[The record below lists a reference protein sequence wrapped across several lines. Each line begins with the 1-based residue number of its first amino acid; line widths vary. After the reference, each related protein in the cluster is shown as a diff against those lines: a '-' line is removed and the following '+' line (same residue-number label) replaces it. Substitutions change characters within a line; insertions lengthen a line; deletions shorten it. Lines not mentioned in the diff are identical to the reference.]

1 MEYCTC
7 RKELDG
13 VGMNVLFIAS
23 DNNYTSG
30 AFLSM
35 VKLNQLLASEYQI
48 NTFVVLPNEGDGD
61 RLLEEAA
68 IPFEI
73 VPSRNWVVDI
83 EEGKTEQREWEKA
96 AELSGNESAISRIVD
111 IINERKIDIL
121 HINTSYSYVGAC
133 AALQVGIPFVW
144 HIREFLE
151 EDQNRKIW
159 NCAEGYELM
168 RKADA
173 VIAISDSIYQK
184 YQKLLVPE
192 KLCVIYNGIDEKV
205 FYDPDKKIFQ
215 GKTIELGIIGGVVPY
230 KGQEE
235 LIKACGILKKKGIS
249 DFRLRIIGKG
259 KENYIDYLK
268 KIVREENLEKNIIFT
283 GPSNKIPDLL
293 KEIDILLVCSRNEA
307 FGRITVEGMM
317 AGCVVI
323 GADTAGTTEILEDG
337 KCGFLYRQGD
347 VTDLARKIENVI
359 EIPQLAEQVRSEGQ
373 KKAMSC
379 YTAMKNA
386 QKVYELLESVF
397 ISES

>member
-1 MEYCTC
+1 MEHRTR

-13 VGMNVLFIAS
+13 VGMNILFIAS

-35 VKLNQLLASEYQI
+35 VKLNQLLVSEYQV

-61 RLLEEAA
+61 QLLKEAA

-73 VPSRNWVVDI
+73 VPARNWVVDI
-83 EEGKTEQREWEKA
+83 EEGTTEQREREKA
-96 AELSGNESAISRIVD
+96 AELLGNESAISRIVN
-111 IINERKIDIL
+111 IIYERSIDIL

-133 AALQVGIPFVW
+133 AALRANIPFVW

-159 NCAEGYELM
+159 NCAEGYKLM
-168 RKADA
+168 RKADT

-184 YQKLLVPE
+184 YTKLLVPE

-205 FYDPDKKIFQ
+205 FYDPDKKIFR
-215 GKTIELGIIGGVVPY
+215 GKKIELGIIGGVVPY

-235 LIKACGILKKKGIS
+235 LIKACGILKKKGIP
-249 DFRLRIIGKG
+249 DFQLRIIGKG

-268 KIVREENLEKNIIFT
+268 KIVQEENLEENVIFT
-283 GPSNKIPDLL
+283 GPSNRVSDVLR
-293 KEIDILLVCSRNEA
+293 EIDILLVCSRNEA

-347 VTDLARKIENVI
+347 VADLARKIENVI
-359 EIPQLAEQVRSEGQ
+359 EIPQLAERLRGEGQ

-386 QKVYELLESVF
+386 GEIYRVYQR
-397 ISES
+397 IST